1 MTDRAVSRQAGDLL
15 FVLGALTALSYLAA
29 PFVTLNFPEG
39 PVWKAAGIVVLGLYA
54 ATRRSPIAAAAL
66 FLSAV
71 GDVMLELVPPNMVG
85 GMGAFG
91 LAHIFYITA
100 FARFVRRDAIA
111 PGGWIFAAIVFAV
124 SLVMLVWFLPGMGK
138 LLIPGLGYQAII
150 TAMVMTAMI
159 SRAPLIARIG
169 AVIFMLSDSL
179 IALGLYK
186 SIPAPEDSVWLTY
199 AIAQIL
205 LARGFAEASRS
216 GKVAGR
222 TA

>member
-1 MTDRAVSRQAGDLL
+1 MSDRTVSRQAGDLL
-15 FVLGALTALSYLAA
+15 FALGALTALSYLAA

-39 PVWKAAGIVVLGLYA
+39 PVWKASGIVVLGLYA
-54 ATRRSPIAAAAL
+54 ATRRSPVTAAAL
-66 FLSAV
+66 FLSAT

-91 LAHIFYITA
+91 IAHVFYIIA

-111 PGGWIFAAIVFAV
+111 TASWIYAAAVFAV
-124 SLVMLVWFLPGMGK
+124 SLVLLVWFLPGMGA
-138 LLIPGLGYQAII
+138 LLVPGLGYQAII

-159 SRAPLIARIG
+159 SRAPAIARIG

-205 LARGFAEASRS
+205 LARGFSEASRARKS
-216 GKVAGR
+216 A
-222 TA
+222 